1 MIDEFIAHLARRVT
15 PSVAYAYTAEPV
27 EDASTSLP
35 AIFVY
40 PGDSVAEPNATDN
53 QVRQRLTEEVVC
65 LLACPIADCERLR
78 AELRQ
83 AALGWAYRSY
93 DAFELS
99 GGETLG
105 LHASAIWIRETYT
118 TRSLITQSL

>member
-1 MIDEFIAHLARRVT
+1 MINEFIAHLARRVT
-15 PSVAYAYTAEPV
+15 PPVAYAYTANPV

-40 PGDSVAEPNATDN
+40 PGDSVAEPSTTDN

-65 LLACPIADCERLR
+65 LLGCLIADYERLR

-83 AALGWAYRSY
+83 AALGWTYTPY

-99 GGETLG
+99 GGETLV
-105 LHASAIWIRETYT
+105 LRSSVIWIRETYT
-118 TRSLITQSL
+118 TQRLITQSL